1 MKKMLFVVNP
11 YAGVRKINRYLSDV
25 IGIFNRA
32 EYEVMIYMTAGRM
45 DATRYV
51 RENAHRADLVVCA
64 GGDGTFNETV
74 TGVLNSGVD
83 VPVGYIPCG
92 STNDF
97 AASLKLSTNI
107 LQAAKDIVMGMP
119 VSYDVGQFG
128 DRYFSYVA
136 SFGAF
141 TRASY
146 ATPQSVK
153 NALGH
158 TAYLLEGIQELSQLK
173 SERVRIETEDM
184 VLEDDYLFGAISNSI
199 SVGGILK
206 LDPKQVDMR
215 DGQFELLLVR
225 APRDLYEVSECIQA
239 LQNKKYNCAMIT
251 FARADKVRVIADA
264 AMPWTLD
271 GEREDGHEEVAVA
284 NLRHAIRLMKRG

>member
-45 DATRYV
+45 DAARYV

-158 TAYLLEGIQELSQLK
+158 IAYLLEGIQELSQLRN
-173 SERVRIETEDM
+173 EHVRIT
-184 VLEDDYLFGAISNSI
+184 LEDQVIEGDYLFGAVSNST
-199 SVGGILK
+199 SVGGILT
-206 LDPKQVDMR
+206 LDPKQVDMS
-215 DGQFELLLVR
+215 DGMFELLLVR
-225 APRDLYEVSECIQA
+225 MPKDLVELHECILA
-239 LQNKKYNCAMIT
+239 LQKQKYNCAVIT
-251 FARADKVRVIADA
+251 FVTAGKLEILADSQ
-264 AMPWTLD
+264 MTWSLD
-271 GEREDGHEEVAVA
+271 GERENGHETVKVE
-284 NLRHAIRLMKRG
+284 NLHHAIRLIK